1 MKVSKFETEHYYAL
15 YEFSAPHL
23 LSVSDCETI
32 SIADLLQLADLNLTD
47 LGEQRLGYTESQG
60 NPELRQAIAKS
71 YKNIASEDVL
81 VLATPIEGLFL
92 TMQAIL
98 EPQDEA
104 IVLTPAYD
112 ALFNLPKDLNQRA
125 KAWPL
130 KAEESK
136 WALDFEAL
144 ERLISSKTKLLV
156 VNFPHNPTGFLPTK
170 DEFNQLIDLA
180 KKHDLYL
187 LCDEMYRGLEFSDAP
202 QLASAVELYE
212 KSVVLSG
219 LSKSHGLPGLRAGW
233 LVTRDK
239 GLYENLLNWK
249 LYTSI
254 CPAAPVEFLAM
265 AALKAESKLIQKNKE
280 IIKHNLKLAE
290 PFFEKWQSLFVF
302 RAPLAGS
309 IALVELKAGNATS
322 YCHGLAK
329 DAGVVLLPSR
339 FMQFPDSFVRF
350 GFGRTSF
357 QIALEHYDAY
367 LDAVSDKA

>member
-15 YEFSAPHL
+15 YEFSAAHL
-23 LSVSDCETI
+23 LSVSDCETVSI
-32 SIADLLQLADLNLTD
+32 SELIQFADLNLSD

-60 NPELRQAIAKS
+60 NPELRQTIALS
-71 YKNIASEDVL
+71 YENINPEDVL
-81 VLATPIEGLFL
+81 VLATPIEGLFIS
-92 TMQAIL
+92 MQAIL

-112 ALFNLPKDLNQRA
+112 ALFNLPSDLNQRA

-130 KAEESK
+130 KAAKGK
-136 WALDFEAL
+136 WALDLEAL

-156 VNFPHNPTGFLPTK
+156 VNFPHNPTGFLPTEA
-170 DEFNQLIDLA
+170 EFNQLIEIA

-187 LCDEMYRGLEFSDAP
+187 LCDEMYRGLEFGINP
-202 QLASAVELYE
+202 QLASGVELYE

-233 LVTRDK
+233 LLTRDK
-239 GLYENLLNWK
+239 SLYEKLLNWK

-265 AALKAESKLIQKNKE
+265 AALKVEGKLIQKNKE
-280 IIKHNLKLAE
+280 IIKRNLKLAE
-290 PFFEKWQSLFVF
+290 PFFEKWKSLFEF

-309 IALVELKAGNATS
+309 IALVELKAGNATH
-322 YCHGLAK
+322 YCHSLAK
-329 DAGVVLLPSR
+329 EAGVVLLPSR
-339 FMQFPDSFVRF
+339 FMRFPDSFVRF

-357 QIALEHYDAY
+357 QAALEHYDAY
-367 LDAVSDKA
+367 LDTVSGQV